1 MKRIHLHSSAVVALA
16 AGLVFCTLLAPP
28 ASADDKKEALTAQ
41 QNAAK
46 EEYEAAQEKLEA
58 LQQQQA
64 QTESQ
69 IGTLEGQSAHIAA
82 QLEEV
87 YAARQE
93 AERLLLERQ
102 NEADTA
108 ARALVDKQ
116 TEYDA
121 SRDRCRDQLRA
132 MQMLDGGG
140 SLGLLAQADSLYQLL
155 SFTDVL
161 QQISTKNNEILTRL
175 QQEADALD
183 QARQA
188 AEAAAREAEA
198 AKAELDSQQARL
210 DETQTQLQ
218 EALQQ
223 ANETLSEQE
232 AAGQAQQ
239 VVTEAAKKAFEEAT
253 AALDAYA
260 RSQSDRYTT
269 DDLILTSLDFRCPL
283 DSYSSITTRFGE
295 ADPWGIPHRG
305 TDFAAANGTPIYAIA
320 SGVISAAGPVS
331 SYGNC
336 VQVSHGTT
344 GDGSRYDSLYAHM
357 SRIAVNQGQ
366 QVEKGEIIGYVGNT
380 GNVYGANG
388 GYHLHLEL
396 RVNGSRVDPLAYVPR

>member
-108 ARALVDKQ
+108 ARALADKQ
-116 TEYDA
+116 AEYDA

-320 SGVISAAGPVS
+320 SGIISAAGPVS

-336 VQVSHGTT
+336 VQVSHGTA